1 MSSVNV
7 VLKYHDSFD
16 TSELD
21 PKLPLDE
28 HGTSLW
34 EYMQPRFKGR
44 LLIRRLFEGVLGEKL
59 DALKAIATR
68 ENIDCER
75 EASRAVAVNY
85 VPPKF
90 ENYLWVSLVPEGN
103 GESDALESAVELI
116 NRFLTVKAIQY
127 AYIRLPDV
135 PASPPPD
142 PRARASAG
150 HVHSHLKSAPDGVGA
165 QAVVKAKIRGA
176 TGQKQTIIDIEFGW
190 FFSHPALLD
199 ARGKSV
205 VEEDRFNGVKRAPA
219 GEWGHGTSVLGLL
232 CGRQLEIAGKINSAT
247 GIATGVDRVE
257 AISNWSEGQSE
268 NPTATA
274 VIKAAANRLETT
286 LFREGNAAPLDGLN
300 RSTVVLI
307 ELVATLPD
315 QDYYYPVEIYPDT
328 FDAIKLVTKT
338 KIAVIEPAGN
348 GRIDKKKVGLPQ
360 AVDLDAL
367 QDNKFIVSTKKMP
380 SFGIRDRPAAQ
391 SSPIRSLKRAPQELD
406 AQHGDNIVL
415 APFEDSGAIMV
426 AAARNIEPRKGKAY
440 PAKWSPTS
448 DSNCGSRIDCFAQ
461 GESVSTLNYDSTNP
475 TQNLYTD
482 LFNGTSAA
490 SAIIAGAA
498 LCVQGM
504 AQENLGAPLSPINL
518 RDALKIGTPSQF
530 PDTDKIGVMPDLLKV
545 AKTHI
550 YQ

>member
-28 HGTSLW
+28 HGASLW
-34 EYMQPRFKGR
+34 KKMQSRFKGK
-44 LLIRRLFEGVLGEKL
+44 LLIRRLFEGVLDEKL
-59 DALKAIATR
+59 EALKTIAMR
-68 ENIDCER
+68 RNINHGAE
-75 EASRAVAVNY
+75 SGGAVAVNY

-90 ENYLWVSLVPEGN
+90 ENYFWVSFVS
-103 GESDALESAVELI
+103 ESDSEQDVLESAVELI
-116 NRFLTVKAIQY
+116 NNFLKVETIQY

-135 PASPPPD
+135 PASPPPS
-142 PRARASAG
+142 PPARRRIASAP
-150 HVHSHLKSAPDGVGA
+150 SHLRPAPAGIGA
-165 QAVVKAKIRGA
+165 LAIAKQNILGA
-176 TGQKQTIIDIEFGW
+176 TGQKQTVVDIEYGW
-190 FFSHPALLD
+190 FINHPALLD
-199 ARGKSV
+199 ERGKSV
-205 VEEDRFNGVKRAPA
+205 VEQDRFNGAKRTPEK
-219 GEWGHGTSVLGLL
+219 EWDHGTSVLGLL
-232 CGRQLEIAGKINSAT
+232 CGRQIEVAGVIEPAN
-247 GIATGVDRVE
+247 GIATGIDRVE

-300 RSTVVLI
+300 RSTVILI

-328 FDAIKLVTKT
+328 FDAIKLVTET

-367 QDNKFIVSTKKMP
+367 QNNKFIVSTKKMP

-391 SSPIRSLKRAPQELD
+391 SSPIRSLKRAPQELS

-504 AQENLGAPLSPINL
+504 AQAKRLAPLSPLGL
-518 RDALKIGTPSQF
+518 RKALKTGTSSQS
-530 PDTDKIGVMPDLLKV
+530 PDKDKIGVMPDLLQI
-545 AKTHI
+545 AKKHL
-550 YQ
+550 